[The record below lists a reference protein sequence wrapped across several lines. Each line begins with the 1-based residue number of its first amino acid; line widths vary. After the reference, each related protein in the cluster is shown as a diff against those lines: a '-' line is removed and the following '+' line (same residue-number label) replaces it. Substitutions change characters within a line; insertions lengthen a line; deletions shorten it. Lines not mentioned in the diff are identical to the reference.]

1 MTVREIIIQ
10 KAKALA
16 LDGYDIA
23 HACKKLNNGQFIV
36 SVDHV
41 NKYLR
46 GEKDM
51 TSEKL
56 DAVLEVLELDLIDKH
71 PY

>member
-1 MTVREIIIQ
+1 MTVREIIA
-10 KAKALA
+10 AKAEA
-16 LDGYDIA
+16 LGFDGYESA
-23 HACKKLNNGQFIV
+23 HACKKLHNGKWVIA
-36 SVDHV
+36 VDHV

-51 TSEKL
+51 TTEKL

-71 PY
+71 PF

>member
-1 MTVREIIIQ
+1 MTVREIVIQ
-10 KAKALA
+10 KAAVLNMS
-16 LDGYDIA
+16 GYDIA
-23 HACKKLNNGQFIV
+23 HACKQQNNGKFIV
-36 SVDHV
+36 SVDHAI
-41 NKYLR
+41 KYLK

-71 PY
+71 PF

>member
-1 MTVREIIIQ
+1 MTVREIIIK
-10 KAKALA
+10 KAEELQ
-16 LDGYDIA
+16 LDGYEIA
-23 HACKKLNNGQFIV
+23 HACKRLNNGEFIV

-41 NKYLR
+41 IKYLK

-71 PY
+71 PF